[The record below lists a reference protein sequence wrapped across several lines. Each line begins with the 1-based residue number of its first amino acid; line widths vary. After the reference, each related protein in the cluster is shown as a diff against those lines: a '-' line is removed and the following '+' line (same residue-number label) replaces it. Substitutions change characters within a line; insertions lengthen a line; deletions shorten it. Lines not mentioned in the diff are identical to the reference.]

1 MDCKGELPFLNVF
14 ELCQLPTSSLETMI
28 DIRSLVALLD
38 YHLLIGLKRSL
49 RGKITLIMD

>member
-14 ELCQLPTSSLETMI
+14 ELSQLLTSSLETMI

-49 RGKITLIMD
+49 RGKITLIVN